1 MDKPERKPRE
11 IGMVEAILLLI
22 VVVGVILVNS
32 IFLKIGTGLSVLS
45 VAMIVAAYGMLF
57 LRVPWE
63 KMLDEI
69 LKTFQVGMGAV
80 LILLMVG
87 ILGASWII
95 SGTIPMLIRY
105 GLQLIN
111 PSVYLLIAFLLC
123 VVLGVAMGSAWGLIG
138 SVGLALMGVA
148 QGLGIPAPIAA
159 AAIAGGAY
167 VGDMW
172 SPFSD
177 IPNLAAATTRG
188 NSFDVFRAM
197 IPTQIPALIVSVAFY
212 LILGI
217 MTSKSGSYDNSSVLA
232 IQNTLSGVYQWNIL
246 LLIPPVIVI
255 VGSVMQF
262 PTIPVLTAS
271 ALVSVAQAV
280 IHQGMD
286 FAAAFNAL
294 YNGSV
299 SNTGIEAIDGLLSGG
314 GMLNMMSLILIIF
327 CAFIFAGILEGCGV
341 LNPIMTK
348 LTSVTKSRGLII
360 LISMLTGILSI
371 YLTASVYVAI
381 ILNTR
386 IWAEVYRKNGM
397 STLNLARTMAG
408 GISNWGMI
416 VPWSGG
422 VVMIA
427 GVYGIGWTQYVPFL
441 ICTFAS
447 MFFIILFGFMNKFII
462 PLEDDELELT
472 TTVE

>member
-177 IPNLAAATTRG
+177 IPNLPPPRAATPL
-188 NSFDVFRAM
+188 M
-197 IPTQIPALIVSVAFY
+197 
-212 LILGI
+212 
-217 MTSKSGSYDNSSVLA
+217 
-232 IQNTLSGVYQWNIL
+232 
-246 LLIPPVIVI
+246 
-255 VGSVMQF
+255 
-262 PTIPVLTAS
+262 
-271 ALVSVAQAV
+271 
-280 IHQGMD
+280 
-286 FAAAFNAL
+286 
-294 YNGSV
+294 
-299 SNTGIEAIDGLLSGG
+299 
-314 GMLNMMSLILIIF
+314 
-327 CAFIFAGILEGCGV
+327 C
-341 LNPIMTK
+341 
-348 LTSVTKSRGLII
+348 
-360 LISMLTGILSI
+360 
-371 YLTASVYVAI
+371 
-381 ILNTR
+381 
-386 IWAEVYRKNGM
+386 
-397 STLNLARTMAG
+397 
-408 GISNWGMI
+408 
-416 VPWSGG
+416 
-422 VVMIA
+422 
-427 GVYGIGWTQYVPFL
+427 
-441 ICTFAS
+441 
-447 MFFIILFGFMNKFII
+447 FG
-462 PLEDDELELT
+462 P
-472 TTVE
+472 